1 MSLDSGH
8 WYMPDGAPFYSV
20 LSKDGRE
27 RPVTLRDA
35 RKVNAVPSVTTVLR
49 IISKP
54 QLERWKRAQT
64 ALAAL
69 TLPRVD
75 GESSEEL
82 LRRIDDDSSRQ
93 VIEAADEGTRIHDAI
108 EREFKLQPYP
118 SRYDKHVAATK
129 ESIANAF
136 PGITDWMPE
145 KSFAHPLGFGGKVD
159 LHSPST
165 GIIIDYKGKDGDFTD
180 GKRLAYDQH
189 EQLAG
194 YSLGLNLPINV
205 CANLFVSRTHPG
217 CVSIHV
223 WSIDEIRWA
232 REAFLRTLALWQW
245 RNKYKPA

>member
-1 MSLDSGH
+1 MGLDSGH
-8 WYMPDGAPFYSV
+8 WYLPSGAPFYSV
-20 LSKDGRE
+20 MAKDGHE

-49 IISKP
+49 ILSKP

-69 TLPRVD
+69 TLPRID
-75 GESSEEL
+75 GESSDEL
-82 LRRIDDDSSRQ
+82 LRRIDEDSSRQ
-93 VIEAADEGTRIHDAI
+93 VVEAADEGTRIHDAI
-108 EREFKLQPYP
+108 ECAFKRQPYP
-118 SRYDKHVAATK
+118 TRYDKHVKAAREK
-129 ESIANAF
+129 IAETF
-136 PGITDWMPE
+136 PGIADWAPE

-189 EQLAG
+189 EQLGG
-194 YSLGLNLPINV
+194 YSLGLNVPINT

-223 WSIDEIRWA
+223 WSIDEITWA

-245 RNKYKPA
+245 RNKYVPT